1 MQILIVAGRIFKGNE
16 MKMKIRRIG
25 DIITNVSA
33 VLALW
38 VLSCITIGLVGKLAW
53 LLISFG
59 WRLV

>member
-1 MQILIVAGRIFKGNE
+1 
-16 MKMKIRRIG
+16 MKMKIHRID

-38 VLSCITIGLVGKLAW
+38 VLLCITIGFVGKLAW